1 MMGMITKEKIKEW
14 KKEGKIIVS
23 KATFNKSVEIDFLNP
38 LPYLYKGIRYAQ
50 SDWLLTYGHDVFYEL
65 IP

>member
-1 MMGMITKEKIKEW
+1 MSMITRERINEW
-14 KKEGKIIVS
+14 KKEGKIIIS
-23 KATFNKSVEIDFLNP
+23 KATFHKSVEIDYQNK
-38 LPYLYKGIRYAQ
+38 LPYLYRGLRYTE